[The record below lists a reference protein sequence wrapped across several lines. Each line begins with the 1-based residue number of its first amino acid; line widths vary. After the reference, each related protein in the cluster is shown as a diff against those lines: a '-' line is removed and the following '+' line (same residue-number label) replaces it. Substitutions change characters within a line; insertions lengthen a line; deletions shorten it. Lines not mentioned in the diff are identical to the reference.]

1 MQDALIKDRII
12 RLVQSV
18 SQKKE
23 VPEDDENLFDSG
35 FLNSF
40 ELTDLVEVLEKN
52 FGVKIPDADVR
63 PGKFMTLTKIED
75 YVGSLS

>member
-1 MQDALIKDRII
+1 MKDKII
-12 RLVQSV
+12 RLVQTV

-40 ELTDLVEVLEKN
+40 ELADLVEAIEKE
-52 FGVKIPDADVR
+52 FSVKIPDGDVR
-63 PGKFMTLTKIED
+63 PGKFMTLSKIEV
-75 YVGSLS
+75 YVGSLG

>member
-1 MQDALIKDRII
+1 MKDKII
-12 RLVQSV
+12 RLVQTV

-40 ELTDLVEVLEKN
+40 ELADLVEAIEKE
-52 FGVKIPDADVR
+52 FGVTIPDGDVR
-63 PGKFMTLTKIED
+63 PGKFMNLNKIEE
-75 YVGSLS
+75 YVGSLG

>member
-1 MQDALIKDRII
+1 MKERII

-18 SQKKE
+18 SQRKE

-35 FLNSF
+35 YLNSF
-40 ELTDLVEVLEKN
+40 ELADLVEAIEKD

-63 PGKFMTLTKIED
+63 PGKFMTLTKIEG
-75 YVGSLS
+75 YVASLS

>member
-1 MQDALIKDRII
+1 MQDKII
-12 RLVQSV
+12 RLVQTV

-40 ELTDLVEVLEKN
+40 ELADLVEAIEKE

-63 PGKFMTLTKIED
+63 PGKFMTLSKIEN
-75 YVGSLS
+75 YIGSLV

>member
-1 MQDALIKDRII
+1 MKEKII
-12 RLVQSV
+12 RLVQTV

-40 ELTDLVEVLEKN
+40 ELADLVEAIEKE
-52 FGVKIPDADVR
+52 FGVKIPDSDVR
-63 PGKFMTLTKIED
+63 PGKFMSLNKIED
-75 YVGSLS
+75 YVGSLG